1 MPPNEELSKSLL
13 PILALRER
21 RAKKSFA
28 NMDISS
34 TKRYLI
40 GFQNISSFAF
50 ASSLNVVSPD
60 GNPDD
65 KDTPA
70 VTWVVFPS
78 IKDAATPVYAALRS
92 MWWAP
97 C

>member
-1 MPPNEELSKSLL
+1 MTPPNEELSKSFL

-40 GFQNISSFAF
+40 GFQNSSFAF
-50 ASSLNVVSPD
+50 ASSLNVEF
-60 GNPDD
+60 PDD
-65 KDTPA
+65 DPVMANSNSPTKRKTAMREVEIMSRSRRRKKDHM
-70 VTWVVFPS
+70 
-78 IKDAATPVYAALRS
+78 D
-92 MWWAP
+92 
-97 C
+97 

>member
-1 MPPNEELSKSLL
+1 MKNSPRFFL

-34 TKRYLI
+34 TKRFLI
-40 GFQNISSFAF
+40 GFQNSSFAF
-50 ASSLNVVSPD
+50 ASSLNVDSPD
-60 GNPDD
+60 DDPED
-65 KDTPA
+65 KDTPPI
-70 VTWVVFPS
+70 TWVVFPS

-92 MWWAP
+92 IWWAP